1 MSAVSTRAR
10 INSVTSV
17 ELEEGI
23 IWEEI
28 MVSRL
33 NGDKDRKIPIVR
45 RDRYNVVQIGM
56 RVTRETEKQL
66 KEANR
71 RIEEGLGRRF
81 GYNKVIDEL
90 VAYAIDDYMTVK
102 MAQIYS

>member
-1 MSAVSTRAR
+1 MSAVKTKGWT
-10 INSVTSV
+10 NSVMSI
-17 ELEEGI
+17 EPKEGI

-28 MVSRL
+28 MASRL

-81 GYNKVIDEL
+81 GYNRL
-90 VAYAIDDYMTVK
+90 
-102 MAQIYS
+102 